1 MKKLKLSEKQ
11 LVQLIERTINEQH
24 PLRGMDEHQII
35 EDLDRMLDDIHEYSR
50 TLEEF
55 VRIQKDK
62 LKRNDVHI
70 EYGKGRDRRGSV
82 GQFRNTV
89 ERLNSTADEYIVTL
103 QAYEEAESK
112 GYDWGK
118 DIHEQESKQSLKEQ
132 DDTSCEGT
140 SVCKKMLFHF
150 KNVNESMYNMEER
163 LTGLIK
169 GIDMKKIYKQQAK
182 SK

>member
-24 PLRGMDEHQII
+24 PLRGMDEHQVI

-118 DIHEQESKQSLKEQ
+118 DIHEQESKQSLQEETAFERQ
-132 DDTSCEGT
+132 I
-140 SVCKKMLFHF
+140 VHIW
-150 KNVNESMYNMEER
+150 NE
-163 LTGLIK
+163 IK
-169 GIDMKKIYKQQAK
+169 GGRNNVQSKLDKILEILRNK
-182 SK
+182 

>member
-1 MKKLKLSEKQ
+1 MKKLKLSEEQ
-11 LVQLIERTINEQH
+11 LVQLIERTINEQGALKPH
-24 PLRGMDEHQII
+24 NPLRGMDDKQVI
-35 EDLDRMLDDIHEYSR
+35 DYLYRKLDDIQEYSR
-50 TLEEF
+50 TLEQF

-62 LKRNDVHI
+62 IKRNDVHI

-118 DIHEQESKQSLKEQ
+118 DIHEQK
-132 DDTSCEGT
+132 TSDG
-140 SVCKKMLFHF
+140 VKVPNAF
-150 KNVNESMYNMEER
+150 ER
-163 LTGLIK
+163 QIVDIWSEIK
-169 GIDMKKIYKQQAK
+169 GSRNNVQSKLDKILEILRNK
-182 SK
+182 